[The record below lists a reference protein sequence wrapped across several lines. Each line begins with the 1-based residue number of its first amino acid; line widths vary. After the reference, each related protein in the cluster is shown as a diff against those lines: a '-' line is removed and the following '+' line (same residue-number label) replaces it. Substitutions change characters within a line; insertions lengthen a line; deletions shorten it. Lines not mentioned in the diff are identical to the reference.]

1 MAVLGEDDARIL
13 GSLLISQFKGQII
26 VPDFGFYARDFH
38 ASLIRE
44 KRSAQ

>member
-1 MAVLGEDDARIL
+1 
-13 GSLLISQFKGQII
+13 

-44 KRSAQ
+44 KRLIAGVYYSLSELEPRLRHRCLLMEKVGK